1 MVRDGA
7 GFGCVTLLLLSVGCA
22 QVPKAT
28 PRVDHVELERRSL
41 DCLKAAIRY
50 EHNPSVRIEAVEA
63 LESSGHE
70 EGLPW
75 IRSALLDE
83 HPAVRFAACVAVGR
97 SRDAVAEQR
106 LRALVDDEDASVQ
119 VAALFA
125 LHRLGHEELTGRIPT
140 YLLHHEDVTV
150 RRNAAL
156 VLGFLDEPGA
166 IKVLARAMRD
176 ADEGVRKHALE
187 AMARLGNQE
196 ARQELAFMTNS
207 GVGSDEVFAIG
218 ALAETG
224 DRIYLEAFRYK
235 LRTAVHL
242 ETRLAAARALGRLGS
257 DEGSELAMRALK
269 TSRPFRRD
277 PDDSGAGQILRARQ
291 LAAAALGAIGRS
303 DALPACAALIGDP
316 TDPRVQVSAA
326 RAVLEITAAKKD
338 DLPLSGVGSRSGN

>member
-1 MVRDGA
+1 
-7 GFGCVTLLLLSVGCA
+7 
-22 QVPKAT
+22 
-28 PRVDHVELERRSL
+28 
-41 DCLKAAIRY
+41 
-50 EHNPSVRIEAVEA
+50 
-63 LESSGHE
+63 
-70 EGLPW
+70 
-75 IRSALLDE
+75 
-83 HPAVRFAACVAVGR
+83 
-97 SRDAVAEQR
+97 
-106 LRALVDDEDASVQ
+106 LVDDEDASVQ

-125 LHRLGHEELTGRIPT
+125 LHRLGYEELTGRMPT
-140 YLLHHEDVTV
+140 YLLHREDVTV

-166 IKVLARAMRD
+166 IKILARAMRD
-176 ADEGVRKHALE
+176 GDEGVRKHALE

-224 DRIYLEAFRYK
+224 DRIYLDAFRYK
-235 LRTAVHL
+235 LATAVHL

-257 DEGSELAMRALK
+257 DEGFDVAMKALK
-269 TSRPFRRD
+269 TSRPSRRD
-277 PDDSGAGQILRARQ
+277 PDDPGAGQILRARQ

-326 RAVLEITAAKKD
+326 RAVLEITAARRD
-338 DLPLSGVGSRSGN
+338 DVPLPGIGVGGK

>member
-1 MVRDGA
+1 MLRGSA
-7 GFGCVTLLLLSVGCA
+7 EFGCVMLLVLPVGCA
-22 QVPKAT
+22 QVPKVT
-28 PRVDHVELERRSL
+28 PRLDRVELERRAF
-41 DCLKAAIRY
+41 DCLKAAVRY

-63 LESSGHE
+63 LESSGRE
-70 EGLPW
+70 EALPW

-83 HPAVRFAACVAVGR
+83 HPAVRFAASVAVGR
-97 SRDAVAEQR
+97 SCDAMAEQR
-106 LRALVDDEDASVQ
+106 LRALVDDKDASVQ

-125 LHRLGHEELTGRIPT
+125 LHRLGYEELTGRIPT
-140 YLLHHEDVTV
+140 YLLQHEDVTV

-166 IKVLARAMRD
+166 IKILARAMRD
-176 ADEGVRKHALE
+176 GDEGVRKHALE

-207 GVGSDEVFAIG
+207 GVGSDEVFAIS

-224 DRIYLEAFRYK
+224 DRIYLDAFRYK
-235 LRTAVHL
+235 LTTAVHL

-257 DEGSELAMRALK
+257 DEGFDVAMKALK

-277 PDDSGAGQILRARQ
+277 PDDPGAGQVLRARQ

-326 RAVLEITAAKKD
+326 RAVLEIAAAQRQD
-338 DLPLSGVGSRSGN
+338 FPLSRIGSGGH

>member
-1 MVRDGA
+1 M
-7 GFGCVTLLLLSVGCA
+7 LLALSVGCA
-22 QVPKAT
+22 QLPKAT
-28 PRVDHVELERRSL
+28 LRVDRMELERRAL
-41 DCLKAAIRY
+41 NCLKAAIRY
-50 EHNPSVRIEAVEA
+50 EHNPSVRLEAVEA
-63 LESSGHE
+63 LESSGCE

-83 HPAVRFAACVAVGR
+83 HPAVRFAVCVAVGR
-97 SRDAVAEQR
+97 LRDAVAEQR
-106 LRALVDDEDASVQ
+106 LRASVDDEDAGVQ

-125 LHRLGHEELTGRIPT
+125 LHRLGHEELTGRMPT
-140 YLLHHEDVTV
+140 YLLHREDVTV

-166 IKVLARAMRD
+166 IKILARAMRD
-176 ADEGVRKHALE
+176 GDEGVRKHALE

-224 DRIYLEAFRYK
+224 DRIYMDTFRYK
-235 LRTAVHL
+235 LATGVHL

-257 DEGSELAMRALK
+257 DEGFAVAMKALK
-269 TSRPFRRD
+269 TSRPLRRD
-277 PDDSGAGQILRARQ
+277 PHDPGAGQILRARQ

-326 RAVLEITAAKKD
+326 RAVLEIVAARRD
-338 DLPLSGVGSRSGN
+338 DLPFPGIGPGGQ